1 MNEDQY
7 YSPIIQAMVHTA
19 TLQKQGQQQ
28 EIEKER
34 NKNEAAAR
42 QEGLK
47 QAQQTIDQNHEN
59 QLRQHDLAL
68 QQLELQHQHENL
80 QAELSRFNATKTLQE
95 ILGGAK
101 PGFDIGKIAP
111 GITKFLQ
118 GGGQQQ
124 VQTQQQPQV
133 DDPFLKTDMGDYISK
148 AKNAGKSMSEIGQN
162 LIGAGWNQQEVLDG
176 LNHYQDITSQ
186 PQPNQQIPPAAPAV
200 SGENPMAG
208 LFDPEAKAR
217 QIGAETTAKAGAE
230 EPFKIREEDRANTN
244 KLALLGA
251 QKDADKEIARIHGA
265 YQLSGD
271 RINGAYHLQGIQL
284 MHQLGLDDGSGS
296 NAGIAKSLL
305 DGIFNG
311 NEDFSKL
318 TPDQKRAVTGYAQGT
333 GELSS
338 IPSDGKSY
346 KAKLDSVTGIQTMLS
361 QYKDLAANFSRDSQ
375 GVWDRGNQNITLPLV
390 GTIQRTAP
398 GSDLESKIA
407 AMKSSGG
414 QLATFFDQQ
423 NRKSDAE
430 IIRQVMGEFDPK
442 ATAKQNM
449 DKLNTHIKQLENAVK
464 QNFVGMNPDRINTI
478 LGNRGITDLGAFS
491 GTDKPDWLKVA
502 PKTNKSGHTLDE
514 EMSIKMN
521 KPVYK

>member
-42 QEGLK
+42 KEALG

-68 QQLELQHQHENL
+68 QQLEVQHQHENL
-80 QAELSRFNATKTLQE
+80 QAELARFEATKKLQE
-95 ILGGAK
+95 VLGGAK
-101 PGFDIGKIAP
+101 PGFDINQIAP
-111 GITKFLQ
+111 GISKFLQ
-118 GGGQQQ
+118 GGQQQ
-124 VQTQQQPQV
+124 GQFSQQQTKPALPPEMSYAGPPQS
-133 DDPFLKTDMGDYISK
+133 D
-148 AKNAGKSMSEIGQN
+148 
-162 LIGAGWNQQEVLDG
+162 QQ
-176 LNHYQDITSQ
+176 T
-186 PQPNQQIPPAAPAV
+186 PPAAP
-200 SGENPMAG
+200 GENPMAG